1 MNFSENYLEMPQ
13 TFTLFS
19 LLPKEIRL
27 LIWEQTI
34 TPRVLSLHC
43 KTYDTYGSGG
53 AIEPFLLKLFVS
65 SPKRYTFPF
74 TKADAVDEIV
84 RFSISHIPLL
94 PALAVCNESREAIIT
109 GCGYKAWEV
118 DDINGDSSYFLW
130 SPKLDTIAFAGPHP
144 RLLPQLYSEI
154 FYLQFPEEVEEVERL
169 AVPTSHW
176 KEAWGPRIDRAE
188 HWTRFTALREMVAVV
203 DEEFEKRCARKIR
216 DEFYNSQHGE
226 AWYIPNNIVSALE
239 KGKEMRPDVEWRVP
253 DVRAVKDKSG
263 ILEGS
268 DFFKLRCYPCRD
280 INMSD

>member
-1 MNFSENYLEMPQ
+1 MPE
-13 TFTLFS
+13 TFTLFP

-43 KTYDTYGSGG
+43 KTYDTYGTGG

-65 SPKRYTFPF
+65 SPKRNTFPF

-130 SPKLDTIAFAGPHP
+130 NPKLDIIAFAGPHA
-144 RLLPQLYSEI
+144 RLLPQLYAEI

-169 AVPTSHW
+169 AVPSSHW
-176 KEAWGPRIDRAE
+176 KESWGQRIDRAE
-188 HWTRFTALREMVAVV
+188 HWVRFSALREMVVVV
-203 DEEFEKRCARKIR
+203 DEEFEKRCVRKIR
-216 DEFYNSQHGE
+216 EEFYINRE
-226 AWYIPNNIVSALE
+226 AWYIPNNIVPALE

-253 DVRAVKDKSG
+253 DVRAVRDEGG
-263 ILEGS
+263 ILEGANVR
-268 DFFKLRCYPCRD
+268 FRLRCYPCPD
-280 INMSD
+280 INESDSD

>member
-1 MNFSENYLEMPQ
+1 MPE
-13 TFTLFS
+13 TFTLFP

-43 KTYDTYGSGG
+43 KTYDTYGTGG

-65 SPKRYTFPF
+65 SPKRNTFPF

-94 PALAVCNESREAIIT
+94 PALAVCNESREVIIT

-130 SPKLDTIAFAGPHP
+130 NPKLDIIAFAGPHA
-144 RLLPQLYSEI
+144 RLLPQLYAEI

-169 AVPTSHW
+169 AVPSSHW
-176 KEAWGPRIDRAE
+176 KESWGQRIDRAE
-188 HWTRFTALREMVAVV
+188 HWVRFTALREMVVVV
-203 DEEFEKRCARKIR
+203 DEEFEKRCVRKIR
-216 DEFYNSQHGE
+216 EEFYINRE
-226 AWYIPNNIVSALE
+226 AWYIPNNIVPALE

-253 DVRAVKDKSG
+253 DVRAVRDEGG
-263 ILEGS
+263 ILEGANLR
-268 DFFKLRCYPCRD
+268 FKLRCYPCPD
-280 INMSD
+280 INESDSD